1 MSNSWAADFKKVI
14 QGAEVDM
21 SYEEGAAWLRRILR
35 SGLLSPTDIRDN
47 PERFF
52 LAHTLVAADATR
64 VGPGFWIR
72 FTVQYNLFAGTVMAL
87 GRPDQIESLKG
98 TRLGCFGL
106 TEVLA
111 GVNSGLVV
119 QTKATYD
126 AACDEFVIDT
136 PTPGASK
143 NWISQGLVADRA
155 IVIADLT
162 VGEQSYGAQA
172 FLVPFR
178 DPRTGRLID
187 GIVAADM
194 GRKTIGNDLDNARLT
209 FRGYRCKRS
218 NLCSRYLEVG
228 KGGHV
233 TRYGNKRTM
242 EMIGQR
248 LFTGRVAVAQAALT
262 FTTMLF
268 HTIRDY
274 AEKKLCWAPKG
285 ARPHLAS
292 IPQLKALLAEGE
304 RSLAELKSFVNDV
317 EVKLCKCLR
326 EDSIPSVELQ
336 EAIACCKVSAVEET
350 IKLCHDLKQ
359 EVGSYALM
367 GGVGFENLDFLQCC
381 KFAEG
386 DSRILMQKMA
396 RDCFKHSTRLHGK
409 EKAKVDELKAALA
422 RVGGK
427 KSVAW
432 DLCWEEVYCLAGA
445 HIERVRADY
454 RKSKL

>member
-1 MSNSWAADFKKVI
+1 MSADWAANFENVI
-14 QGAEVDM
+14 QGAEVNM
-21 SYEEGAAWLRRILR
+21 SYEEGAQWLRRILR

-52 LAHTLVAADATR
+52 LSHELVAANATR

-72 FTVQYNLFAGTVMAL
+72 FTVQYNLFAGTVVAL

-98 TRLGCFGL
+98 DRLGCFGL

-111 GVNSGLVV
+111 GVNSGMVV
-119 QTKATYD
+119 ETKATFD
-126 AACDEFVIDT
+126 AGSDEFVIDT
-136 PTPGASK
+136 PTPGAAK

-162 VGEQSYGAQA
+162 VGGKSYGPQA

-178 DPRTGRLID
+178 DSHSGRLRK
-187 GIVAADM
+187 GIEAVDM

-209 FRGYRCKRS
+209 FRGYRCPRA

-228 KGGHV
+228 RDGKIKIHGS
-233 TRYGNKRTM
+233 KRTM
-242 EMIGQR
+242 DMIGQR

-262 FTTMLF
+262 FTSMLL
-268 HTIRDY
+268 TQTRRY
-274 AEKKLCWAPKG
+274 AETKLCWAPRN
-285 ARPHLAS
+285 ARPSLAS
-292 IPQLKALLAEGE
+292 IPQLKALLLRAE
-304 RSLAELKSFVNDV
+304 RVLLELKSFVNDV
-317 EVKLCKCLR
+317 QAKLCDCLR
-326 EDSIPSVELQ
+326 NDRIPSVDLQ
-336 EAIACCKVSAVEET
+336 EAIACCKVSAVEES
-350 IKLCHDLKQ
+350 IQLCHELKQ

-396 RDCFKHSTRLHGK
+396 RDCFKRSARLKGK
-409 EKAKVDELKAALA
+409 EIVKVDELKAAMT

-432 DLCWEEVYCLAGA
+432 DACWQEVYSLAEA
-445 HIERVRADY
+445 HIARVREAY
-454 RKSKL
+454 KTSKL